1 MKTTSYVNLARLVSV
16 LSLSSLLFLTVS
28 AQTDD
33 ETSSTVTGK
42 TNSTDVLAIQLLV
55 DTFSIYVVGDD
66 PCLPI
71 PHSWIKCSSD
81 DTPRVTEIDLHE
93 YGLSGTEVPDFS
105 AMDALEKIDLGANIL
120 LAAEFPDFLANFPK
134 LKVLY
139 LVGTSIYGT
148 VPTSLK
154 KRSDSKTLTLM
165 LSGLDVCY
173 SDEDVCPTKTV
184 TGKGKGTSPAGT
196 DEETSPGTDT
206 AETSQGTSEETSS
219 SGTDDEKSA
228 TSLTSTPPKSGKKK
242 TTPIVLGTLI
252 PLFVIF
258 SAIVGFL
265 ATRHQKRKA
274 AAAAGLMN
282 GTKPM
287 HGNTM
292 SPNPL
297 LPGMNLQDLENAA
310 QNILPDDQGAN
321 TDQHTRPTA

>member
-1 MKTTSYVNLARLVSV
+1 MNSTSVNLVRFLLL

-28 AQTDD
+28 AQQN
-33 ETSSTVTGK
+33 STVTGK
-42 TNSTDVLAIQLLV
+42 TNSADVAAIKLLV
-55 DTFSIYVVGDD
+55 DTFFIQASTGD
-66 PCLPI
+66 PCLPK
-71 PHSWIKCSSD
+71 PFSWVNCSSG
-81 DTPRVTEIDLHE
+81 DTPRVKELNLAQM
-93 YGLSGTEVPDFS
+93 LSGSHLPDFS
-105 AMDALEKIDLGANIL
+105 AMDALEKINLGANIL
-120 LAAEFPDFLANFPK
+120 LEAEFPDFLANFPK

-196 DEETSPGTDT
+196 DEETS
-206 AETSQGTSEETSS
+206 QGTSEETSS
-219 SGTDDEKSA
+219 SGADDEKSA
-228 TSLTSTPPKSGKKK
+228 TSLTSTPPKSGKKN

-258 SAIVGFL
+258 SVIVGFL

>member
-28 AQTDD
+28 AQTD
-33 ETSSTVTGK
+33 ETSSTVTGE

-55 DTFSIYVVGDD
+55 DTFSIYVAESD
-66 PCLPI
+66 PCLPV

-81 DTPRVTEIDLHE
+81 DTPRVTE
-93 YGLSGTEVPDFS
+93 
-105 AMDALEKIDLGANIL
+105 M
-120 LAAEFPDFLANFPK
+120 
-134 LKVLY
+134 Y

-154 KRSDSKTLTLM
+154 KRSDNKTLTLM
-165 LSGLDVCY
+165 VSGLDVCY

-196 DEETSPGTDT
+196 DEETSPGTDN
-206 AETSQGTSEETSS
+206 ETSQGTSEENSL
-219 SGTDDEKSA
+219 SGTDEEKSA

-252 PLFVIF
+252 PFFVIF
-258 SAIVGFL
+258 AAVVGFL
-265 ATRHQKRKA
+265 ATKHQKRKA

-282 GTKPM
+282 GKMPM
-287 HGNTM
+287 NGNTM

-297 LPGMNLQDLENAA
+297 LPGMNLQDIENVS
-310 QNILPDDQGAN
+310 QNVLPEDQGAN
-321 TDQHTRPTA
+321 TDQHRHPTA

>member
-28 AQTDD
+28 AQTD
-33 ETSSTVTGK
+33 ETSSTVTGE
-42 TNSTDVLAIQLLV
+42 TNSTDVDI
-55 DTFSIYVVGDD
+55 FSIYVAEGD
-66 PCLPI
+66 PCLPV

-81 DTPRVTEIDLHE
+81 DTPRVTEINLHDST
-93 YGLSGTEVPDFS
+93 LVGTDIPDFS

-148 VPTSLK
+148 IPTSLK
-154 KRSDSKTLTLM
+154 KRSDNKTLTLM

-184 TGKGKGTSPAGT
+184 TGKGKGTPPAGT
-196 DEETSPGTDT
+196 DEETSPGTDN
-206 AETSQGTSEETSS
+206 ETSQGKSEETSS
-219 SGTDDEKSA
+219 TGTDEEKSA

-258 SAIVGFL
+258 TAIVGFL

-274 AAAAGLMN
+274 TAAAGLMN
-282 GTKPM
+282 GTMPM

-297 LPGMNLQDLENAA
+297 LPGMNLQDIENAA
-310 QNILPDDQGAN
+310 QNNFPDDQGAN
-321 TDQHTRPTA
+321 TNQHTHPTA